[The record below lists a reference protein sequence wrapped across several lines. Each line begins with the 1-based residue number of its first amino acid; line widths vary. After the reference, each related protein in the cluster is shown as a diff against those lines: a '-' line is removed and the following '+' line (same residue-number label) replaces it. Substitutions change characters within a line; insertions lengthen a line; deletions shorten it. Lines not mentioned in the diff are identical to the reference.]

1 MPSIIQSIRNYFQP
15 AKPIQ
20 PGIYHYQAP
29 QDDPRNYRLHLRIEP
44 DGSGVLIVNAATVLH
59 LNQTAA
65 EFAYYLVKGY
75 PTDQAVKEF
84 ASRYQVDEVVARQDY
99 QYLIDRLDSLVSTV
113 DLDPVTYLEFDRQT
127 PFSAEISAPY
137 RLDCALTYK
146 LPMGEAP
153 ESAPV
158 KRVSRELTTAE
169 WKAVMS
175 KAWQAGIP
183 QVVFT
188 GGEPTLR
195 EDLVE
200 LVAHAEA
207 NGMVSGLLTNG
218 LSLAEK
224 PFLEQLLQTGLD
236 HLMLVFDPENDQSW
250 TVLHNVIDVDLFVA
264 VHLTVTQ
271 ANQERL
277 AGILDRVARM
287 GVPAVSLSAAS
298 PELIPVMQAA
308 ADHAAMLDME
318 LVWNLPTP
326 YSAANPIALELE
338 NEEQVEGAGKAW
350 LYVEPDGDVLP
361 GQGINQV
368 LGNFLNDPWSKI
380 WGAAKAH

>member
-1 MPSIIQSIRNYFQP
+1 MSSIVQSIRNYFKPTQ
-15 AKPIQ
+15 PIQ
-20 PGIYHYQAP
+20 SGIYHYQAP

-75 PTDQAVKEF
+75 GTDQAVKAF
-84 ASRYQVDEVVARQDY
+84 AGRYQIDEVVARQDY
-99 QYLIDRLDSLVSTV
+99 QYLINRLDSLVSTV
-113 DLDPVTYLEFDRQT
+113 DLDPVTYLDFDRQA
-127 PFSAEISAPY
+127 PFSGQISAPY

-146 LPMGEAP
+146 LPAGEAP

-158 KRVSRELTTAE
+158 KRVSRELSTAE
-169 WKAVMS
+169 WISVMD

-195 EDLVE
+195 EDLVD

-207 NGMVSGLLTNG
+207 NGQVSGLLTNG
-218 LSLAEK
+218 LQLAEK
-224 PFLEQLLQTGLD
+224 SYLEQLLQTGLD
-236 HLMLVFDPENDQSW
+236 HLMLVFDPENDVSW
-250 TVLHNVIDVDLFVA
+250 NALHNVIDMDLFVA
-264 VHLTVTQ
+264 VHLTVTA
-271 ANQERL
+271 ANQDRL
-277 AGILDRVARM
+277 AGILDRIARI

-298 PELIPVMQAA
+298 PDLTPAMRAA

-318 LVWNLPTP
+318 LVWNLPAP
-326 YSAANPIALELE
+326 YSAANPIAFELE
-338 NEEQVEGAGKAW
+338 NDEQVEGAGKAW

-361 GQGINQV
+361 GQGLNQV
-368 LGNFLNDPWSKI
+368 LGNFVNDPWSKI
-380 WGAAKAH
+380 WAAAKAR